1 MFAVNTYE
9 EIEKNERQ
17 LNDRHIIVL
26 LFVRPSLRGAQ
37 EIINEFDYLKYNAGR
52 YCSVY
57 AVGYTNDAQVAKEA
71 GFRAISE
78 NLEGDWYFS
87 EKAFSDFKNAL
98 ETRLGWRYSSEV
110 EIVVLQS
117 NPDGAKI
124 LNFQNYVA
132 LDVNYGIQR
141 GYIASFPRLMEAL
154 LYSARS
160 EVTAA
165 EAVTNASF
173 SRFSIR
179 NILLT
184 AIEGC
189 KKIPSPIKSILGDR
203 LFYWPSFY
211 KAPEPSLE

>member
-9 EIEKNERQ
+9 EIEKNERL

-26 LFVRPSLRGAQ
+26 LFVRPSLRGAR
-37 EIINEFDYLKYNAGR
+37 EIINEFDYLRYNAGK

-57 AVGYTNDAQVAKEA
+57 AVGYTNDAKLASSEE
-71 GFRAISE
+71 FRAIDE
-78 NLEGDWYFS
+78 DLNGDWYFS

-98 ETRLGWRYSSEV
+98 ENRLGWKYSG
-110 EIVVLQS
+110 EIELLVLQS
-117 NPDGAKI
+117 NPDGAKV

-132 LDVNYGIQR
+132 LDVNYGIQK
-141 GYIASFPRLMEAL
+141 GYIVSFPRLMEAL
-154 LYSARS
+154 LRSARS

-165 EAVTNASF
+165 EAVTSASLA
-173 SRFSIR
+173 RFSIR

-189 KKIPSPIKSILGDR
+189 KRIPSPIKSILGDR
-203 LFYWPSFY
+203 LFYVPSFY
-211 KAPEPSLE
+211 KVPEPSLE